1 VAGRRPSE
9 PDSGPVEPVL
19 LQTLTIFAGR
29 MTPSSRRRPPGR
41 VELPAGR
48 NRGGRGARRRLDG
61 DADYYWA
68 DDLPDITRGDS
79 AGGVDLGLAI
89 NDTTIDNNRS
99 PDWGSYTD
107 SHVYETTMAGTG
119 ATLTA
124 QFHDPEYSNNSGS
137 LSLEIWGPPDGWG
150 GRSDMRCVAACV
162 VLLSVGCLSSPPGA
176 IESPRRGA
184 TGR

>member
-1 VAGRRPSE
+1 MRDDGWS
-9 PDSGPVEPVL
+9 
-19 LQTLTIFAGR
+19 
-29 MTPSSRRRPPGR
+29 
-41 VELPAGR
+41 
-48 NRGGRGARRRLDG
+48 G

-79 AGGVDLGLAI
+79 AGGVDIGLAI

-137 LSLEIWGPPDGWG
+137 LTLEIWGPP
-150 GRSDMRCVAACV
+150 
-162 VLLSVGCLSSPPGA
+162 L
-176 IESPRRGA
+176 
-184 TGR
+184 